1 MIDTQNGT
9 TGVDFRSLQDLT
21 AKASE
26 KSKSLGQEDFLKLM
40 TTQLQNQDPMKPM
53 ENGDFLAQIA
63 QFSTVQGIGDLNK
76 SFASLSNSL
85 VSSQALQ
92 ATNLVGHQVLAP
104 TGVAALKAGSGIRG
118 TVELP
123 AASGEVAVNVRDQ
136 SGQVIRRLELGSQ
149 AAGSADF
156 QWDGLMN
163 NGKFATPGTY
173 FLSAEASI
181 DGRFESVD
189 TLLASDV
196 RSVTL
201 SNSGGLL
208 LDLDGVGALDFSEVR
223 QIL

>member
-1 MIDTQNGT
+1 MIT
-9 TGVDFRSLQDLT
+9 TDNTTSAYDFRTLQDLT
-21 AKASE
+21 DKDAE
-26 KSKSLGQEDFLKLM
+26 KGESLGQAEFLKLM

-63 QFSTVQGIGDLNK
+63 QFSTVQGIGDLN
-76 SFASLSNSL
+76 SNFSALSDSL

-104 TGVAALKAGSGIRG
+104 TGVAALKTGGSISG

-123 AASGEVAVNVRDQ
+123 SASGEVVVNVLDQ
-136 SGQVIRRLELGSQ
+136 SGQVVRRLELGSQ
-149 AAGSADF
+149 AAGSVEF
-156 QWDGLMN
+156 QWDGLKN
-163 NGKFATPGTY
+163 DGQYAGEGNY

-181 DGRFESVD
+181 DGQFETVD
-189 TLLASDV
+189 TLLVSEV

-208 LDLDGVGALDFSEVR
+208 LDLDGIGALDFSEVR